1 MRTWLCLL
9 VCLTAASVVTAS
21 VFDYKLDLKGPLD
34 LTAFP
39 PQIATPTR
47 VEVYLTGPRTYID
60 KSITPASL
68 SGESPLCM
76 LTNATEISNLV
87 SVLRINDNKAR
98 ITDVPTRR
106 GYTYHILLF
115 QDADKTVM
123 HFRVFKPTEIE
134 TPWCDVNPRSD
145 TGFGYFND
153 RIGAWLSEHAVK
165 PELREGQPKGQH
177 QPKQPRDAP

>member
-1 MRTWLCLL
+1 MRTWLCFL
-9 VCLTAASVVTAS
+9 VCVTAASVVTAS
-21 VFDYKLDLKGPLD
+21 VLDYRLDLKGPMG

-39 PQIATPTR
+39 PRIAAPTR

-68 SGESPLCM
+68 SGQSPLCV

-98 ITDVPTRR
+98 ITDIPTRR

-115 QDADKTVM
+115 QDRDKTVM

-145 TGFGYFND
+145 TGFGYFNH
-153 RIGAWLSEHAVK
+153 RIGAWLSEHGGK
-165 PELREGQPKGQH
+165 TERPEGNSNGSTSPNR
-177 QPKQPRDAP
+177 